1 VLPRRC
7 CQWIA
12 DRRGDQTLQPD
23 QVREMAREE
32 IEKALT
38 PAINAAVL
46 ANCNVVPDMDICT
59 IAQHQG
65 ALTPNLDKG

>member
-1 VLPRRC
+1 
-7 CQWIA
+7 
-12 DRRGDQTLQPD
+12 LQPD

-46 ANCNVVPDMDICT
+46 ANCNVVRIWIFAPLLNIK
-59 IAQHQG
+59 A
-65 ALTPNLDKG
+65 P

>member
-46 ANCNVVPDMDICT
+46 ANCNVVRIWIFAP
-59 IAQHQG
+59 
-65 ALTPNLDKG
+65 LPNIKAP